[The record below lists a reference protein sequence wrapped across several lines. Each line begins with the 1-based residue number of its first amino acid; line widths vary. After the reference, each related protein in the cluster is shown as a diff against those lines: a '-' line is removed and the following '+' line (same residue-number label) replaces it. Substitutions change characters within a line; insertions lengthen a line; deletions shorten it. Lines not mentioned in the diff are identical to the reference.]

1 MTPEILH
8 GVGLGVLGL
17 GLGILGTLVGVGGGF
32 LLAPLLLLF
41 YPHDRTTQLTAISL
55 AVVLLNA
62 AAGSVA
68 YGRMGRIDYR
78 VGLIFAL
85 AGAPGSILGALASE
99 LLPRGMF
106 DALFGLVLVS
116 LGVFLFT
123 RRRLPRGEDAPVDVD
138 MRLGASLSFVV
149 GFLSSIL
156 GIGGGIIHV
165 PLLIEVFG
173 YPAHIATATSTF
185 ILAVMSGIGTATN
198 LFASRLDGGFL
209 RVAILGSGALAGA
222 QIGAHYSARVPG
234 RLLVRILAVLACG
247 MGLRLLYG
255 ALIAFEMSE
264 HAPGR

>member
-8 GVGLGVLGL
+8 GMGLGVLGL

-41 YPHDRTTQLTAISL
+41 YPHESTALLTATSL

-62 AAGSVA
+62 AAGTIA

-78 VGLIFAL
+78 VGWVFAL
-85 AGAPGSILGALASE
+85 AGAPGSILGALASR

-106 DALFGLVLVS
+106 DSLFGLVLLS

-123 RRRLPRGEDAPVDVD
+123 RRHTARGQDAPAQVD
-138 MRLGASLSFVV
+138 MRLGAGLSFAV

-173 YPAHIATATSTF
+173 YPPHIAAATSTF
-185 ILAVMSGIGTATN
+185 ILMLMSATGTATN
-198 LFASRLDGGFL
+198 LLAGQLEGGFL

-234 RLLVRILAVLACG
+234 RMLVRILAVLACA
-247 MGLRLLYG
+247 MGVRLLYG

-264 HAPGR
+264 RVRGR